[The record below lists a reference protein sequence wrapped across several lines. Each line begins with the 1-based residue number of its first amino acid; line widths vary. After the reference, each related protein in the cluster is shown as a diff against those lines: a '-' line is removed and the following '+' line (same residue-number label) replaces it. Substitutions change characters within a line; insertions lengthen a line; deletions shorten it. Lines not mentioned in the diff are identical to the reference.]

1 MAPSDQCSGDALK
14 RQASCACA
22 CSCDRE
28 EPMYHE
34 RKLSGSTSFS
44 SPAPSCASS
53 STDYHPAANKLSS
66 ESIPFA
72 GPDLSKLMSISS
84 TSSYESFFHIEAS
97 DFGAGGAEFLDFE
110 PAATTLAPAVQTMKA
125 GQQRAEGGGGGGAA
139 YDPKRLP
146 SSMFRTRSTSPA
158 EWSATSNES
167 LFSIQLSDSGD
178 LTALYADLYYDAAGI
193 PRFPSARKLPSL
205 SGSSSARSGGLCV
218 THDCARCSGCS
229 KTRKS
234 VRFAATES
242 VSGEC
247 KHSVVV
253 STLEVAMEETTTQAR
268 PASGAKAAAGGG
280 WCELGCCLPSPP
292 KVWTWW
298 PRCCGCRC
306 QCKWWL

>member
-1 MAPSDQCSGDALK
+1 MAPSE
-14 RQASCACA
+14 
-22 CSCDRE
+22 E

-34 RKLSGSTSFS
+34 RKLSGSTTSFS

-53 STDYHPAANKLSS
+53 STSTDYHPAANKLSS
-66 ESIPFA
+66 ESIPFTGP
-72 GPDLSKLMSISS
+72 GPDDLAKLSSISS

-97 DFGAGGAEFLDFE
+97 DFGGATEFLDLE
-110 PAATTLAPAVQTMKA
+110 PAAATTLAPAVQTMKA
-125 GQQRAEGGGGGGAA
+125 AA

-167 LFSIQLSDSGD
+167 LFSIQLSSSGD
-178 LTALYADLYYDAAGI
+178 LTALYADLYYDAAGL

-205 SGSSSARSGGLCV
+205 SPSSSARSGGLCV
-218 THDCARCSGCS
+218 THDCARCSGGGCS

-242 VSGEC
+242 VVSGEC

-253 STLEVAMEETTTQAR
+253 STLEVAMEETTA
-268 PASGAKAAAGGG
+268 ASATKAAAGGG
-280 WCELGCCLPSPP
+280 WCELGCCLTSPP

-298 PRCCGCRC
+298 PRCCGCCGCGC